1 MADVKKVIEIID
13 KIIAD
18 VDEQK
23 LFLTELDNVIGDGD
37 HGINLARGFD
47 AVKTIEG
54 TFEGKDI
61 GAILKAIGMKLVST
75 VGGASGPLYGTAFMK
90 SGALLNGKTEM
101 DMNDFIEMLQVSID
115 GIMKRGKAVKGEKT
129 MLDAMIPAHDAIAA
143 SYEADKDAKKALEA
157 GVKAAEEGIEYTKT
171 IIATKGRASYLGE
184 RSIGHQDPGATSF
197 TLMLKAV
204 QELAEE
210 KGIRNM
216 VGIVVVSHSQKLA
229 EGVVELASLMAPE
242 TPMKAAGGMDDGGF
256 GTSFEKIT
264 EAVEEVY
271 SEDGVAIF
279 MDLGSAVM
287 TTEMVLESME
297 DRKIKMVDCPV
308 AEGTIAAAV
317 VAAGGASLEE
327 VVQVAQASKEQ
338 AKF

>member
-47 AVKTIEG
+47 AVKTIED
-54 TFEGKDI
+54 TFESKDI

-129 MLDAMIPAHDAIAA
+129 MLDAMIPAHDAI
-143 SYEADKDAKKALEA
+143 KALDA

-204 QELAEE
+204 QELA
-210 KGIRNM
+210 
-216 VGIVVVSHSQKLA
+216 
-229 EGVVELASLMAPE
+229 
-242 TPMKAAGGMDDGGF
+242 
-256 GTSFEKIT
+256 
-264 EAVEEVY
+264 
-271 SEDGVAIF
+271 
-279 MDLGSAVM
+279 
-287 TTEMVLESME
+287 
-297 DRKIKMVDCPV
+297 
-308 AEGTIAAAV
+308 
-317 VAAGGASLEE
+317 
-327 VVQVAQASKEQ
+327 
-338 AKF
+338 

>member
-1 MADVKKVIEIID
+1 MADTSKVLEIIK

-47 AVKTIEG
+47 AVDAVMG

-61 GAILKAIGMKLVST
+61 GAIMKAIGMKLVST

-90 SGALLNGKTEM
+90 AGAYLNGKTEM
-101 DMNDFIEMLQVSID
+101 NMDDFIGMLEVAID

-129 MLDAMIPAHDAIAA
+129 MLDAMIPALDAMKE
-143 SYEADKDAKKALEA
+143 SYGADGDVKKALDA
-157 GVKAAEEGIEYTKT
+157 GVAAAEEGIEYTKT

-204 QELAEE
+204 QALA
-210 KGIRNM
+210 
-216 VGIVVVSHSQKLA
+216 
-229 EGVVELASLMAPE
+229 
-242 TPMKAAGGMDDGGF
+242 
-256 GTSFEKIT
+256 
-264 EAVEEVY
+264 
-271 SEDGVAIF
+271 
-279 MDLGSAVM
+279 
-287 TTEMVLESME
+287 
-297 DRKIKMVDCPV
+297 
-308 AEGTIAAAV
+308 
-317 VAAGGASLEE
+317 
-327 VVQVAQASKEQ
+327 
-338 AKF
+338 

>member
-1 MADVKKVIEIID
+1 M
-13 KIIAD
+13 
-18 VDEQK
+18 
-23 LFLTELDNVIGDGD
+23 ELILHVV
-37 HGINLARGFD
+37 FE

-204 QELAEE
+204 QELA
-210 KGIRNM
+210 
-216 VGIVVVSHSQKLA
+216 
-229 EGVVELASLMAPE
+229 
-242 TPMKAAGGMDDGGF
+242 
-256 GTSFEKIT
+256 
-264 EAVEEVY
+264 
-271 SEDGVAIF
+271 
-279 MDLGSAVM
+279 
-287 TTEMVLESME
+287 
-297 DRKIKMVDCPV
+297 
-308 AEGTIAAAV
+308 
-317 VAAGGASLEE
+317 
-327 VVQVAQASKEQ
+327 
-338 AKF
+338 